1 MPKRKDLTDG
11 EVNDIPNTGYYLNER
26 KCPVCGK
33 IFVPAPFHVF
43 VEDHKTFC
51 KWSCLCEY
59 RRKKATKAEKR
70 RVTHKHRR
78 RYTKELKAEVM
89 RMITEKR
96 KTMKDVAAEFGLN
109 YHTVNSWAQAYR
121 EGRMKL

>member
-1 MPKRKDLTDG
+1 MSEGGNL
-11 EVNDIPNTGYYLNER
+11 VER

-33 IFVPAPFHVF
+33 IFVPAPEHVYI
-43 VEDHKTFC
+43 EDQKGFC

-59 RRKKATKAEKR
+59 RRRKEEAKEKR
-70 RVTHKHRR
+70 RTTHKHRR

-96 KTMKDVAAEFGLN
+96 KTTKDVAAEFGLN